1 MTSSACA
8 LRKTVILDTDE
19 TFSAELADALADFN
33 YEVFRAQDRCA
44 ARRLIEENGVALLL
58 LGMGYSR
65 DDALEN
71 LRWAKAQFPCLE
83 VVILSA
89 GGHFR
94 DGFSAMKLGAFDLLI
109 KSENILEFIPV
120 IDRAMEKAEK
130 RSLDG
135 SGGPPATVPD
145 SAPVTAPVRKP
156 EAAEDRVPR
165 RLIHDLNN
173 IFGAIEGYA
182 TLVRNA
188 MSADDPARAD
198 MNAILMLGRRA
209 AEMAKQLRLLF
220 VRHPAPESSAEVRE
234 AGGESPLS
242 GLPAGLRVTNRE

>member
-19 TFSAELADALADFN
+19 TFSAELADALTDFN
-33 YEVFRAQDRCA
+33 YEVFRAEDRRA
-44 ARRLIEENGVALLL
+44 AQRLIEENGVALLL

-65 DDALEN
+65 KDALEN

-109 KSENILEFIPV
+109 RSENILEFIPV
-120 IDRAMEKAEK
+120 IDRALERAAK
-130 RSLDG
+130 RSLAG
-135 SGGPPATVPD
+135 SGGPPVTVPD
-145 SAPVTAPVRKP
+145 STPVTDPVRKP
-156 EAAEDRVPR
+156 EAADKLPR
-165 RLIHDLNN
+165 RIIHDLNN

-188 MSADDPARAD
+188 MPAGDPARAD
-198 MNAILMLGRRA
+198 MGAILMLGRRA
-209 AEMAKQLRLLF
+209 AEMTKQLRLLF
-220 VRHPAPESSAEVRE
+220 VGRPAPESGAGVRE
-234 AGGESPLS
+234 AGGEAPLS
-242 GLPAGLRVTNRE
+242 GPPAGLRVTNHE